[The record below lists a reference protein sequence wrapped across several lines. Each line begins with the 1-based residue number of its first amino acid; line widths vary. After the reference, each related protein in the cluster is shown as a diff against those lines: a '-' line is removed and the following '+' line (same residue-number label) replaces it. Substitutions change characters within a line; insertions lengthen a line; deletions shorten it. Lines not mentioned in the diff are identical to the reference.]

1 MLLTKIEKNILKY
14 CIKQDANS
22 IDDLESLIAKYGID
36 EIRLAFR
43 ELDAK
48 DMFSYC
54 LFADGGI
61 PYSFALSFKALHHTE
76 LSLIEVKSFILRSI
90 LTPILVSALT
100 TLIIWL
106 IRSKLL

>member
-22 IDDLESLIAKYGID
+22 IDDLEPLIEKYGIN

-48 DMFSYC
+48 NMFSYC
-54 LFADGGI
+54 VFADGGI
-61 PYSFALSFKALHHTE
+61 PYSFALSFKALHHSE
-76 LSLIEVKSFILRSI
+76 LSLIEVKSFVLRSV
-90 LTPILVSALT
+90 LTPIIVSALT
-100 TLIIWL
+100 TLIIWI
-106 IRSKLL
+106 IRNKLL

>member
-22 IDDLESLIAKYGID
+22 IDDLDPLVEKYGIY

-43 ELDAK
+43 ELDSK
-48 DMFSYC
+48 NMFSYC
-54 LFADGGI
+54 VFNDLGM
-61 PYSFALSFKALHHTE
+61 PYSFSLSFKALHHTE

-100 TLIIWL
+100 TLIIW
-106 IRSKLL
+106 IIKNKLL

>member
-22 IDDLESLIAKYGID
+22 IDDLEPLITKYGIY

-48 DMFSYC
+48 NMFSYC
-54 LFADGGI
+54 IFADGGI

-76 LSLIEVKSFILRSI
+76 LSLLEVKSFILKSV
-90 LTPILVSALT
+90 LTPMLVSALT
-100 TLIIWL
+100 TLIIW
-106 IRSKLL
+106 IVRSKLL